1 MSQLTPSPRIVVLT
15 APSGAG
21 KTTIAHRVLEAF
33 PEMRFS
39 VSVTTRA
46 PRPGEQDGVDYHFLS
61 EEAFWQREA
70 EGDLLEYEE
79 VYKGLYYGT
88 LRSAVAAAARKAPV
102 LLDIEVKGALN
113 VQRMYGDQAFTI
125 FIAPPSLEILAE
137 RLKNRA
143 TESDEKR
150 AERLERARMEL
161 SLAGQFNVRVI
172 NDDLETAVAETLDH
186 VRRFLSTRV

>member
-1 MSQLTPSPRIVVLT
+1 MSQPPPSPRIVVLT

-88 LRSAVAAAARKAPV
+88 LRSAVDAAARKAPV

-113 VQRMYGDQAFTI
+113 VQRMYGDQALTI

-161 SLAGQFNVRVI
+161 SLADQFNVRVI
-172 NDDLETAVAETLDH
+172 NDDLETAVAETLDQ